1 MREKLARF
9 MAGRNGVD
17 QLGRELMYVTFVLL
31 LASLFVKGRA
41 GEIMR
46 LLVFILIAYIYFR
59 MFSRNVS
66 RRRAENSWYLD
77 RTYSA
82 RSYFRSLGE
91 RWRQRR
97 DYKFFRCPQCR
108 TLLRVPRGKGKI
120 KIVCRK
126 CGNSFI
132 RNT

>member
-1 MREKLARF
+1 
-9 MAGRNGVD
+9 MAGRYGVD
-17 QLGRELMYVTFVLL
+17 QLGRAISILVL
-31 LASLFVKGRA
+31 
-41 GEIMR
+41 I
-46 LLVFILIAYIYFR
+46 VFILSLFTRDRLSSLLFMLAVLGIIYMYFR
-59 MFSRNVS
+59 VFSRNRA
-66 RRRAENSWYLD
+66 RRAAENSAYLK
-77 RTYSA
+77 RTASL
-82 RSYFRSLGE
+82 RGWFRAQGE

-120 KIVCRK
+120 RIVCRK